1 VTSSRTLNNAR
12 PQSASEQVSKGKN
25 AMYELQKQLKSLSY
39 NLSTS
44 VVANGGQKYIEFA
57 EAQARSAHYLA
68 VVDVV

>member
-1 VTSSRTLNNAR
+1 
-12 PQSASEQVSKGKN
+12 
-25 AMYELQKQLKSLSY
+25 MYELQKQLKSLSY

-57 EAQARSAHYLA
+57 EAQPRSAHYLE